1 MAKLF
6 EEVVGSAPL
15 ATADIIIHFSPPGGD
30 HPPALLATPPVAW
43 APQGLF
49 WGRQMTCLRSWSILA
64 LLTISRADEALRDV
78 KRHVVVETNGI
89 VRRSSW
95 AQPPSLKVKCHTTKG
110 LLHLQLDP
118 SKSPAGVRR
127 FVDLVPWMALR
138 RENGGV
144 DTVVSDAVKMCFQ
157 QLNMDDSLKT
167 WMDESEP

>member
-1 MAKLF
+1 MF
-6 EEVVGSAPL
+6 GRSVPPPL
-15 ATADIIIHFSPPGGD
+15 NRCDATASGCRHPVVLRIVGGGD

-43 APQGLF
+43 APQGR
-49 WGRQMTCLRSWSILA
+49 W
-64 LLTISRADEALRDV
+64 ALRDV

-127 FVDLVPWMALR
+127 FVDLVRDDFFRDQAIFRAVRGVRAQFGISALR
-138 RENGGV
+138 ETAAIANARWL
-144 DTVVSDAVKMCFQ
+144 S
-157 QLNMDDSLKT
+157 
-167 WMDESEP
+167 